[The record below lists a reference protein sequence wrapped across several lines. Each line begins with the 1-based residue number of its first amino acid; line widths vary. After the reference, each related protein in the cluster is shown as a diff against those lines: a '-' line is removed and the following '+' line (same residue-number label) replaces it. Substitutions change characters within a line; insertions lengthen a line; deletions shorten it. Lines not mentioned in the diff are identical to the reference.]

1 MVLLAPVPVVVIP
14 QFTLGSSPKCL
25 TLPSRMLL
33 DKVEHVVVKNVL
45 PDNIPH
51 KWGSIKTL
59 DVVGFEL

>member
-25 TLPSRMLL
+25 ALPSRMLL
-33 DKVEHVVVKNVL
+33 DKGEHVVVAFVDKFM
-45 PDNIPH
+45 H